1 MKKGMLLLS
10 AAAAKTAMTKVMM
23 LGNILLAVRLKGR
36 QLHDRPGRWNAYFQ
50 RLSKSQASRFFA
62 GIYLVSA
69 GIASL
74 LCGLFLRKKRVRCAG
89 RITVGSYAAGAA
101 ASLARLK
108 RKGEPYIA
116 QKLQEAREQAQAGGE
131 SEDKGAENGEGNKD
145 KGMENGEE
153 NEDKGVRNGEEN
165 GKGRCKKEEEKA
177 CPRESK

>member
-10 AAAAKTAMTKVMM
+10 VAAAKTAITKVMM

-36 QLHDRPGRWNAYFQ
+36 QFHARPGRWNAYFQ

-131 SEDKGAENGEGNKD
+131 SEDKGEENGKES
-145 KGMENGEE
+145 
-153 NEDKGVRNGEEN
+153 EDKGVRNGEEN